1 MFERVEQQTDQAAPE
16 EGAKVKVVQDD
27 VQPHSGEGNNLFAC
41 FTCFFFFM
49 LFFHGEK
56 NTAAVLSKAT
66 SVVFLNDDC
75 ILHL

>member
-1 MFERVEQQTDQAAPE
+1 MFNLTAEKETIYLRVLH
-16 EGAKVKVVQDD
+16 V
-27 VQPHSGEGNNLFAC
+27 S
-41 FTCFFFFM
+41 FFFM